1 MKILAIIPARGGSK
15 RLPGKNIKLLDGRP
29 LIAWTVEAAL
39 QSKVFVETI
48 VSTDDPVIA
57 QVAQQFGAHVPG
69 LRPAHLATDTAGS
82 VDVVLQVLDD
92 YERRHGA
99 VDGVMLLQPTS
110 PFRTAESIC
119 QAVALFEASNRRSV
133 VSVCAAASH
142 PSWSFMLEADSLKPF
157 LGWEALTRR
166 SQDLQP
172 AYALNGSIYLI
183 SPSTL
188 RHEKRFVGP
197 GVQPLVIAEPFESL
211 DIDTPDD
218 WQLAEYALK
227 RRTDAELC
235 ASTQGDETVP

>member
-48 VSTDDPVIA
+48 VSTDDPAIA
-57 QVAQQFGAHVPG
+57 QVAQRFGAHVPG

-82 VDVVLQVLDD
+82 VDVVLQVLED
-92 YERRHGA
+92 YEAAQGA

-110 PFRTAESIC
+110 PFRSVQSIR
-119 QAVALFEASNRRSV
+119 QAVSLFEGSNRRSV
-133 VSVCAAASH
+133 VSVSTAAAH
-142 PSWSFMLEADSLKPF
+142 PAWSFRLEGDSLEPF
-157 LGWEALTRR
+157 LGWEALTSR

-183 SPSTL
+183 SPDAL
-188 RHEKRFVGP
+188 RQEKRFVGP
-197 GVQPLVIAEPFESL
+197 GVLPLVIAEPIESL

-218 WQLAEYALK
+218 WALAVYALQ
-227 RRTDAELC
+227 RQANGVRTC
-235 ASTQGDETVP
+235 